1 MFDPEFSTMPDQPNP
16 LATPSSQDRDRH
28 VTEPEIHQDLLDP
41 DGAAEA
47 GTPGRDENAPGF
59 IKPAAT

>member
-1 MFDPEFSTMPDQPNP
+1 MPD
-16 LATPSSQDRDRH
+16 PSHPPAAPRPQDRRQDRH

-41 DGAAEA
+41 DGAEEA

-59 IKPAAT
+59 VKPAAP

>member
-1 MFDPEFSTMPDQPNP
+1 MPDRPNP
-16 LATPSSQDRDRH
+16 PTAPSPTDKDRH

-41 DGAAEA
+41 DGAPEA

-59 IKPAAT
+59 IKPGAT

>member
-1 MFDPEFSTMPDQPNP
+1 MPDQPNP
-16 LATPSSQDRDRH
+16 PATPSSQDRDRH

-47 GTPGRDENAPGF
+47 GTPGRDENALGF